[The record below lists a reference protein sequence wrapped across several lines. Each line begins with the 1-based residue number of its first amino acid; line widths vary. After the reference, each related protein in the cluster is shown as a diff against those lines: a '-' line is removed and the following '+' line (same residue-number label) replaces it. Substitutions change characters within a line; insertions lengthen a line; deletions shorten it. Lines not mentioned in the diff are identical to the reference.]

1 MAVAVIMPKQG
12 QSVESCII
20 TKWHK
25 KEGDAVKTGDVLFSY
40 ETDKAAFDEE
50 AKTEGVLLKVLAQEG
65 DDVPCLQTVCIIGA
79 AGEDIS
85 AFIGGIPA
93 AKEEV
98 KAEAK
103 AVPQKAAE
111 AAPETTKA
119 VDETGRLFASP
130 RAKAAAERQGL
141 ELSQASPTGP
151 NGRIIERDVYRLA
164 KEGPAVKET
173 PAVVDETARERVAAA
188 MELVK
193 SKGVLQADYEDEKL
207 SGVRKAIAKSLSA
220 SLHTMVQ
227 LTHHSS
233 FDATNILNYRKR
245 LKEAPPETGLNGV
258 TLNDIILYAV
268 SRVLKNHRACNA
280 HYFEDKIRYFNNVNL
295 GMAVDTPR
303 GLLVPTLYRAD
314 EKSLLEIS
322 AEAKELA
329 AAAQTGRMSA
339 DALANGTFT
348 VSNLGALGVEL
359 FTPVINPPQTCILGV
374 CNIIYRAK
382 EVNGQFVHYPAMG
395 LSLTYDHRA
404 LDGAPA
410 SRFLKELC
418 DTLAI
423 FDLTLAK

>member
-25 KEGDAVKTGDVLFSY
+25 KEGDAVKAGDVLFSY

-50 AKTEGVLLKVLAQEG
+50 AKADGILLKILSQEG
-65 DDVPCLQTVCIIGA
+65 DDVPCLQTVCVIGDV
-79 AGEDIS
+79 GEDIRAYLS
-85 AFIGGIPA
+85 AAPA
-93 AKEEV
+93 AKEE
-98 KAEAK
+98 AK
-103 AVPQKAAE
+103 VNAQTAPYKAAS
-111 AAPETTKA
+111 AFAPETTKA
-119 VDETGRLFASP
+119 SEDPERLFASP

-141 ELSQASPTGP
+141 DIAGASPTGP

-164 KEGPAVKET
+164 QEGPVSA
-173 PAVVDETARERVAAA
+173 DENAKERVAAA
-188 MELVK
+188 MELARG
-193 SKGVLQADYEDEKL
+193 KGAVQADFEDEKL
-207 SGVRKAIAKSLSA
+207 STVRRAIARSLHA
-220 SLHTMVQ
+220 SLHTMAQ

-233 FDATNILNYRKR
+233 FDAANILNYRKR
-245 LKEAPPETGLNGV
+245 LKEAPTDTGLNGI
-258 TLNDIILYAV
+258 TLNDMILFAV

-280 HYFEDKIRYFNNVNL
+280 HFLEDKIRYFNGVNL

-303 GLLVPTLYRAD
+303 GLLVPTIYRAD
-314 EKSLLEIS
+314 EKSLAEIS

-359 FTPVINPPQTCILGV
+359 FTPIINPPQTCILGV
-374 CNIIYRAK
+374 CNIIYRVREA
-382 EVNGQFVHYPAMG
+382 NGKFENYPAMG

-410 SRFLKELC
+410 SKFLKELC
-418 DTLAI
+418 DTLAS
-423 FDLTLAK
+423 FDLMLSK